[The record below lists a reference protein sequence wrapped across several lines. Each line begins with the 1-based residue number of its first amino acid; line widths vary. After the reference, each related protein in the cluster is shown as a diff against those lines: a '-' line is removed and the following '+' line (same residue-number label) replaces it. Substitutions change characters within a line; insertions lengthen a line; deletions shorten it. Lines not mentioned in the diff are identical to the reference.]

1 MIYRMIGQKLL
12 YILLKNEQIANLFT
26 LYCYMKCNSIKDK

>member
-12 YILLKNEQIANLFT
+12 YILLKNEQIASLFT
-26 LYCYMKCNSIKDK
+26 LYCYMKRNSIKDK